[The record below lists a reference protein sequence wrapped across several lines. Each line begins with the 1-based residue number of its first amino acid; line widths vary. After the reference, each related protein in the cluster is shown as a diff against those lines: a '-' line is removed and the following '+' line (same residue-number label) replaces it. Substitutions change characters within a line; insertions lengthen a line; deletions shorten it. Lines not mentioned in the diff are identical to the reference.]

1 MLDRRQSPRDKLLF
15 RQLSGQF
22 RSLEARQ
29 EVDITR
35 RAANVGFLGALRFV
49 RTRKLRP
56 LRLEL
61 SQRPLLIR
69 NASFDRFVLT
79 GTQVQCLGAIETAS
93 ARDIVF
99 GHTVRYGHDELGT
112 QRDHRKWNQ
121 HFILRGK

>member
-1 MLDRRQSPRDKLLF
+1 MLDQRQSPRDKLLF

-35 RAANVGFLGALRFV
+35 RAANVGFLGALCLD

-61 SQRPLLIR
+61 SQRLLLIR
-69 NASFDRFVLT
+69 NASLIRFVLT
-79 GTQVQCLGAIETAS
+79 GPQVQCLGLSRRHPRAISNFGTPS
-93 ARDIVF
+93 A
-99 GHTVRYGHDELGT
+99 TVIT
-112 QRDHRKWNQ
+112 SWV
-121 HFILRGK
+121 

>member
-35 RAANVGFLGALRFV
+35 RAANVGFLGALCLV

-61 SQRPLLIR
+61 SQRPLFIR

-79 GTQVQCLGAIETAS
+79 GTQVECLGAIEAAS
-93 ARDIVF
+93 APDIELRYAVS
-99 GHTVRYGHDELGT
+99 YGHHELGP
-112 QRDHRKWNQ
+112 QHDHRK
-121 HFILRGK
+121 